1 MNPDGLS
8 RIDQWL
14 WAVRLYK
21 TRGLAAAAC
30 RAEQVRIGDRPV
42 KPSRN
47 VHVGEVVVA
56 RLGVV
61 TRTLAVLGL
70 PLSRV
75 GAKLVRNFAEDRT
88 PPEEYAKAREERLQH
103 VLARAPGL
111 GRPTKKERR
120 DLDRF
125 FG

>member
-1 MNPDGLS
+1 MNPAGLS

-21 TRGLAAAAC
+21 NRGLATAAC
-30 RAEQVRIGDRPV
+30 RAEQVRIADRPV
-42 KPSRN
+42 KPSRD
-47 VHVGEVVVA
+47 VRPGDVVVV
-56 RLGVV
+56 RFGIV

-70 PLSRV
+70 PPSRV
-75 GAKLVRNFAEDRT
+75 GAKLVPGYAEDRT

-120 DLDRF
+120 DIDRF